1 LPECSFFAIL
11 VSWIDTLAAF
21 ICRTYTRQVWK
32 ASFVAVEQLTTIV
45 GHLAPDLDCLTAIWI
60 LVRFG
65 GAGNAALQFVPAGQ
79 TLHNRPPDED
89 PRIVHVDTGG
99 GRFDHHRPD
108 AQGVCAAELV
118 RRSVAPDDEA
128 LARLVEQV
136 NQIDHASAPRGS
148 QGFFNVNALVSGYN
162 LLFPNRPHH
171 VAYAMLPNLDA
182 WYEHEQRQI
191 RLEKAFARRV
201 EFETPWGLGIAL
213 DGDDGGSS
221 KLAYRHGAVL
231 YAYRNEQGWMG
242 IAARSRSNVD
252 LSPVYHDL
260 RIIDRDAD
268 WYLHPGKRM
277 LLCGTPKAPPRSLS
291 RLTLAELV
299 RVIQGEALF
308 MEHAAP
314 VVNRRK

>member
-1 LPECSFFAIL
+1 M
-11 VSWIDTLAAF
+11 
-21 ICRTYTRQVWK
+21 
-32 ASFVAVEQLTTIV
+32 EQLTTIV

-65 GAGNAALQFVPAGQ
+65 GAHNAALQFVPAGQ
-79 TLHNRPPDED
+79 TLHNRPADED
-89 PRIVHVDTGG
+89 PHIIHVDTGG
-99 GRFDHHRPD
+99 GRFDHHAPGL
-108 AQGVCAAELV
+108 QGLCAAELV
-118 RRSVAPDDEA
+118 RRSIAPDDEA

-136 NQIDHASAPRGS
+136 NQIDNASAPRGS
-148 QGFFNVNALVSGYN
+148 QGFFNVNALVAGYN

-191 RLEKAFARRV
+191 RLEKAFARHV
-201 EFETPWGLGIAL
+201 EFDTPWGLGIAL

-231 YAYRNEQGWMG
+231 YAYRNQQGWMG

-260 RIIDRDAD
+260 RIVDRDAD

-291 RLTLAELV
+291 RLTLDELV

-308 MEHAAP
+308 MECSQP
-314 VVNRRK
+314 VADRRR